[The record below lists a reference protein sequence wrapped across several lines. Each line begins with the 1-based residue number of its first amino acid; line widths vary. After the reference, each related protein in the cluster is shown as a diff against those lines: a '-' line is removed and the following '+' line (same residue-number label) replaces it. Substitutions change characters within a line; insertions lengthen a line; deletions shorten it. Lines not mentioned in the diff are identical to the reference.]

1 MFSDFSSTMES
12 VSLVFEMA
20 GVTIIMVGFAFALV
34 RAGRALFVQKDGK
47 AAYDTMRSIFGKSVL
62 LGLEVLV
69 AADLIRTIAVEPNLT
84 NLIVLLML
92 VFIRTFLSWA
102 LDVELD
108 GSWPWRKK
116 ELAVREAEAEAALS
130 SKAE

>member
-1 MFSDFSSTMES
+1 MENI
-12 VSLVFEMA
+12 SLAFEIA
-20 GVTIIMVGFAFALV
+20 GVIIIVAGFVLALS
-34 RAGRALFVQKDGK
+34 RAGVRLIGDRDARG
-47 AAYDTMRSIFGKSVL
+47 AYDLVRSIFGKSVL

-69 AADLIRTIAVEPNLT
+69 AADLIRTIAVEPNLN
-84 NLIVLLML
+84 NLYVLLLL

-116 ELAVREAEAEAALS
+116 ELAVREAEAQAAAGARTGS
-130 SKAE
+130 P